1 MNSMKCPHL
10 IKWLTFACKA
20 KEKLYFPSSFQL
32 DEYCKRKFH
41 RRCPFYASNIPGEE
55 YESTILYTHTQI

>member
-1 MNSMKCPHL
+1 MNKMKCPHL

-32 DEYCKRKFH
+32 DEYCKQKLHRK
-41 RRCPFYASNIPGEE
+41 CPFYVRGISSEE
-55 YESTILYTHTQI
+55 FESTGSYIETQI